1 MDLAC
6 NPAAA
11 GAFRSRSRIAG
22 VITEEWCGRA
32 LYCAAC
38 TSDRI
43 TPTRA
48 NTKVLDFTCPN
59 CDSAYEVKS
68 MSTRPGYRI
77 NDSGYASMM
86 SAITRDNVPNL
97 LVLHYSP
104 SWCIENLLLVP
115 KFFFTESIIE
125 KRNPLSPT
133 ARRAGWVG
141 CNILLGEVPES
152 GRIHLVKDGTA
163 DAPASVREQYKKMA
177 GLADVK
183 PELRGWTL
191 DTLRVVERLGQRKFT
206 LDEVYAFDKELK
218 ALHPKN
224 DNVRPKIRQQLQV
237 LRDLGKL
244 RFLEPGRYKLM

>member
-48 NTKVLDFTCPN
+48 NTKALDFICPR
-59 CDSAYEVKS
+59 CDSTYEVKS
-68 MSTRPGYRI
+68 MSSRPGYRI
-77 NDSGYASMM
+77 NDSAYASMM

-115 KFFFTESIIE
+115 KFFITKSIIE
-125 KRNPLSPT
+125 KRKPLSAT

-141 CNILLGEVPES
+141 CNILLGEVPET
-152 GRIHLVKDGTA
+152 GRIHLVKDGSA
-163 DAPASVREQYKKMA
+163 EAPADVRQQYKKMA

-183 PELRGWTL
+183 PEARGWTL
-191 DTLRVVERLGQRKFT
+191 DTLRVVERLGRRKFT

-224 DNVRPKIRQQLQV
+224 ENVRPKLRQQLQV
-237 LRDLGKL
+237 LRDLGKV
-244 RFLEPGRYKLM
+244 RFLEPGRYELT